1 MLNRFRNLKIVRK
14 LKNEI
19 SPRLRWLMFEK
30 QNIDKSS
37 PEYIKMISGVE
48 DIQTNS
54 DERRLE
60 AMVREQLKE
69 EFPNIE
75 NMKSYELLVDA
86 VMHNLKKKQ
95 LQATEDLDIEQVW
108 KKEKITP
115 IMKKKIIPRSGCYF
129 FLLKNNLFQGEWEK
143 KGEFI

>member
-1 MLNRFRNLKIVRK
+1 MLNRFKNLKIVRK

-30 QNIDKSS
+30 QSIDKSS

-95 LQATEDLDIEQVW
+95 LQATDDLDIE
-108 KKEKITP
+108 
-115 IMKKKIIPRSGCYF
+115 
-129 FLLKNNLFQGEWEK
+129 
-143 KGEFI
+143 

>member
-1 MLNRFRNLKIVRK
+1 MLNRFKNLKIVKK
-14 LKNEI
+14 LNETI
-19 SPRLRWLMFEK
+19 SPRLRWL
-30 QNIDKSS
+30 NYANNTVDKTSQD
-37 PEYIKMISGVE
+37 YISAITGEE

-75 NMKSYELLVDA
+75 KMKSYELLVDA

-95 LQATEDLDIEQVW
+95 LQATDNLDIE
-108 KKEKITP
+108 
-115 IMKKKIIPRSGCYF
+115 
-129 FLLKNNLFQGEWEK
+129 
-143 KGEFI
+143 

>member
-1 MLNRFRNLKIVRK
+1 MLDRLKNLKIVKK
-14 LKNEI
+14 LNESI
-19 SPRLRWLMFEK
+19 SPRLRWLHFS
-30 QNIDKSS
+30 NRRVDKSS

-95 LQATEDLDIEQVW
+95 LQATDDLDIE
-108 KKEKITP
+108 
-115 IMKKKIIPRSGCYF
+115 
-129 FLLKNNLFQGEWEK
+129 
-143 KGEFI
+143 